1 MDDIASDFTASSTS
15 NEYSNLELTRVNFKV
30 SPFFNPILGEGGQ
43 FDHSIIYSVTI
54 FLAIGP
60 GSQEFLTLLLNIKVS
75 TW

>member
-1 MDDIASDFTASSTS
+1 MLCRLVFQRNYQKIPKHTIFK
-15 NEYSNLELTRVNFKV
+15 ELL
-30 SPFFNPILGEGGQ
+30 NPILGEGGQ

-54 FLAIGP
+54 FLAQGP